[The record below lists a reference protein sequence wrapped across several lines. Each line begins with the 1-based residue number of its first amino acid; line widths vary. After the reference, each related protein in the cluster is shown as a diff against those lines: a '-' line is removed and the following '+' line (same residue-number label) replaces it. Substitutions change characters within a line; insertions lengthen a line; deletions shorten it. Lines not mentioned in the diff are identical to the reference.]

1 MERAPRLI
9 GGVVQL
15 SALSTGNEELDEKLG
30 GGIPIPSMLLVEG
43 DNGSGKSVLA
53 HQVAYGALK
62 SGLRVYYVTTEATVK
77 ELILQMENLS
87 FNVKKFFLRGSLRLY
102 SAYVR
107 GMEWKPEAGKRALAS
122 FIGFMQRTADAWDMF
137 VVDSLTMLLTYAE
150 PAEVFALVSQGRRL
164 VSRGKVL
171 LMTLHRGVL
180 PEDVVSRLRS
190 LCDGYIVLSQ
200 GVIGGRLVKTMKVVK
215 LRGAKGFVEGSIA
228 YEVDP
233 AFGIKVL
240 PLSVAGA

>member
-1 MERAPRLI
+1 LERAALALD
-9 GGVVQL
+9 GAVQL

-30 GGIPIPSMLLVEG
+30 GGIPVPSMLLVEG

-53 HQVAYGALK
+53 QQVAFGALR

-87 FNVKKFFLRGSLRLY
+87 FNVKKFFLRGSFRLY

-107 GMEWKPEAGKRALAS
+107 GMEWRPEVGRRVLAS
-122 FIGFMQRTADAWDMF
+122 FIDFMQRTVDVWDVF
-137 VVDSLTMLLTYAE
+137 VVDSLTMLLAYAE
-150 PAEVFALVSQGRRL
+150 PADVFALVSRGRRL

-171 LMTLHRGVL
+171 LMTLHKGVL
-180 PEDVVSRLRS
+180 PEDVAARLRS
-190 LCDGYIVLSQ
+190 VCDGYIVLSQ

-215 LRGAKGFVEGSIA
+215 LRGARDFVEGSIA

-240 PLSVAGA
+240 PLSLAGA